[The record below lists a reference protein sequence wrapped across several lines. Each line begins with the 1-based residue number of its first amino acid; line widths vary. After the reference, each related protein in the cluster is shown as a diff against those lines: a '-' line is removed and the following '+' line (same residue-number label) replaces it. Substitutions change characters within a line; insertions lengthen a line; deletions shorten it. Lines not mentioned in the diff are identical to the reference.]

1 MALRNSVCRLRDGEI
16 SFATW
21 RGSLAFLLS
30 YALGTIAAMTFAT
43 TLIGEGT
50 RRAAGK
56 LDRPDLPRDLSVA
69 SSFLALLVGVIWCG
83 LALR

>member
-1 MALRNSVCRLRDGEI
+1 MSWDGAPSLAPAVAI
-16 SFATW
+16 STF

-30 YALGTIAAMTFAT
+30 YALGTTAAMALAT
-43 TLIGEGT
+43 SIIGEGT

-56 LDRPDLPRDLSVA
+56 LDRPNLPRDLSA
-69 SSFLALLVGVIWCG
+69 WSSALAMVVGVVWCG